1 MEIHFTAKQ
10 IKVTPPIRQ
19 YVEEK
24 LEKTQKYFNS
34 IVWAQVF
41 LSVEKRS
48 HNAEFVLHA
57 PGQTFRAL
65 ATASDLYSAV
75 DLAGD
80 KINAQIKKFKEKLKN
95 KHKTST
101 GEAVASLLA
110 EGPRF
115 DFIDQVMPLL
125 TPEEAVRN
133 LDSLERP
140 FFLYQDKNSHQIH
153 VAYRTDGE
161 DYRIVR
167 PIKKSGAAG
176 K

>member
-10 IKVTPPIRQ
+10 IKITPAIRQ
-19 YVEEK
+19 YVEDK
-24 LEKTQKYFNS
+24 LERTQKYFDS

-80 KINAQIKKFKEKLKN
+80 KMSAQIKKFKEKLKN
-95 KHKTST
+95 KHKIST
-101 GEAVASLLA
+101 GEAVTSFLSS
-110 EGPRF
+110 GPRF

-125 TPEEAVRN
+125 SPEEAVRN
-133 LDSLERP
+133 LDSSERP
-140 FFLYQDKNSHQIH
+140 FFLYQDKGSHQIH

-167 PIKKSGAAG
+167 PIKKSGVAG